1 MVLGSSVPPIV
12 DVEPIAALA
21 PQILWPTMVLGDR
34 GYVEDDLEF
43 FPEKDSYYER
53 LRMGVG
59 GAMSRAFR
67 SAVRVARERVW
78 LLDEQLLRDD
88 QSRDRVAE
96 LFYETGASDL
106 RIVTAS
112 KEGAIERAQFLR
124 ELEPDLRAHAL
135 GTPPRITIYL
145 NFNKSVSGVP
155 EVHDRFAIIDDV
167 LWHCGATIG
176 GLHNQINAMTYG
188 WSALKTRAVD
198 FFEDICKLLKEH
210 DGRAS

>member
-1 MVLGSSVPPIV
+1 MVFGSSLPPIV
-12 DVEPIAALA
+12 DVAPTVALA

-43 FPEKDSYYER
+43 FPEKASYYER
-53 LRMGVG
+53 LKMGIG

-67 SAVRVARERVW
+67 GAVRVARERVW

-88 QSRDRVAE
+88 QSRDWLGE

-112 KEGAIERAQFLR
+112 KEGATERAQFLR

-135 GTPPRITIYL
+135 GTPPQIRIYL

-176 GLHNQINAMTYG
+176 GMHNQINAMTYG

-198 FFEDICKLLKEH
+198 FFEDICKLLEEH

>member
-1 MVLGSSVPPIV
+1 MVLGNSLPPIV
-12 DVEPIAALA
+12 DVAPTAALA
-21 PQILWPTMVLGDR
+21 PRILWPTMVLGDR
-34 GYVEDDLEF
+34 GYIEDDLEF
-43 FPEKDSYYER
+43 FPEKASYYER
-53 LRMGVG
+53 LKLGIG
-59 GAMSRAFR
+59 GAMSSAFR
-67 SAVRVARERVW
+67 SAVRVARQRVW

-88 QSRDRVAE
+88 QSRDRLGE

-112 KEGAIERAQFLR
+112 KEGATERAQFLR

-135 GTPPRITIYL
+135 GTPPRIRIYL

-176 GLHNQINAMTYG
+176 GMHNQINAMTYG

-198 FFEDICKLLKEH
+198 FFEDVCKLLEEH

>member
-135 GTPPRITIYL
+135 GTPPR
-145 NFNKSVSGVP
+145 
-155 EVHDRFAIIDDV
+155 
-167 LWHCGATIG
+167 
-176 GLHNQINAMTYG
+176 
-188 WSALKTRAVD
+188 
-198 FFEDICKLLKEH
+198 
-210 DGRAS
+210 